1 MAKATTQFVC
11 QACGALFPKWVGR
24 CTSCSAWNTLVEETV
39 RKSSGAGGEARGRGS
54 AAVAVGDVDVDHAAR
69 LPTGIGELDRVLG
82 GGAVLGGVTLLGGD
96 PGVGKS
102 TLLLQALACLAA
114 NGCRS
119 LYVSGEESAAQTA
132 ARARRVARVGGAG
145 DSADELL
152 VLAENDLDLI
162 ERAISEVRPVALVV
176 DSVQTVRSA
185 SLESAAGTVSQLREV
200 AARMVDRAKR
210 DRIATFLVGHV
221 TKDGSLAGP
230 KVLEH
235 LVDTVLAF
243 EGERGHAFRAL
254 RAQKNRFGSA
264 TEVGVF
270 EMTAEG
276 MREVKQPSAL
286 FLAERPKGAAG
297 SVIAATSE
305 GSRSML
311 VEVQALVGPF
321 AVGSA
326 RRTANGVDGARLA
339 MILAV
344 LERKAGLQ
352 LAGADVFVNVA
363 GGVRIDEP
371 AIDLPMA
378 LAIASSLR
386 EKPVAAD
393 VVAFGEIGLAGEV
406 RSVPRAAARLAE
418 SAAMGFTRA
427 IVPASV
433 DGATRSGTGDGDRKL
448 ELVPV
453 RTIEEALAA
462 AL

>member
-11 QACGALFPKWVGR
+11 QACGAVFPKWVGR
-24 CTSCSAWNTLVEETV
+24 CTTCSAWNTLVEEV
-39 RKSSGAGGEARGRGS
+39 ARKGGTSGGSSDARGRSS
-54 AAVAVGDVDVDHAAR
+54 AAIPVSEVDTDHAAR

-102 TLLLQALACLAA
+102 TLLLQALAGLAA
-114 NGCRS
+114 KGCRS

-132 ARARRVARVGGAG
+132 ARARRVAKRTDG
-145 DSADELL
+145 DADSLL
-152 VLAENDLDLI
+152 VLAENDLDTI
-162 ERAISEVRPVALVV
+162 ERVIAEVKPTALVV
-176 DSVQTVRSA
+176 DSVQTVRAA

-210 DRIATFLVGHV
+210 DRVATFLVGHV

-270 EMTAEG
+270 EMTSEG
-276 MREVKQPSAL
+276 MREVRQPSAL
-286 FLAERPKGAAG
+286 FLAERPKGVAG

-321 AVGSA
+321 AAGSA
-326 RRTANGVDGARLA
+326 RRTANGVDGGRLA

-363 GGVRIDEP
+363 GGVRVDEP

-386 EKPVAAD
+386 ERPVAPE

-406 RSVPRAAARLAE
+406 RSVARAAGRLAE

-427 IVPASV
+427 IVPMSAADRTEADA
-433 DGATRSGTGDGDRKL
+433 DGKL
-448 ELVPV
+448 EVVGV
-453 RTIEEALAA
+453 RTVEEAIAA

>member
-24 CTSCSAWNTLVEETV
+24 CTSCAAWNTLVEEVV
-39 RKSSGAGGEARGRGS
+39 RKGAGSALGGESRQRGAS
-54 AAVAVGDVDVDHAAR
+54 AIPVGEVDVDHAAR

-114 NGCRS
+114 KGCCS

-132 ARARRVARVGGAG
+132 ARARRVAREG
-145 DSADELL
+145 DAADQLL
-152 VLAENDLDLI
+152 VLAENDLDVV
-162 ERAISEVRPVALVV
+162 ERVIAEVRPVALVV
-176 DSVQTVRSA
+176 DSVQTVRCG

-286 FLAERPKGAAG
+286 FLAERPKGVAG
-297 SVIAATSE
+297 SMIAATSE

-321 AVGSA
+321 AAGSA

-344 LERKAGLQ
+344 LERKAGLA

-363 GGVRIDEP
+363 GGVRVDEP

-386 EKPVAAD
+386 ERPVSPE

-406 RSVPRAAARLAE
+406 RSVPRAAARIAE

-427 IVPASV
+427 IVPMSAAEGERGER
-433 DGATRSGTGDGDRKL
+433 DGRI

-453 RTIEEALAA
+453 RTVEEALAA

>member
-1 MAKATTQFVC
+1 MVKQSTQFVC
-11 QACGALFPKWVGR
+11 QACGAVFPKWVGR
-24 CTSCSAWNTLVEETV
+24 CTSCAAWNTLVEEVT
-39 RKSSGAGGEARGRGS
+39 RKSASAGASLAARGS
-54 AAVAVGDVDVDHAAR
+54 AAIPVGEVNADHAAR

-114 NGCRS
+114 KGCRS

-132 ARARRVARVGGAG
+132 ARARRVARDGGA
-145 DSADELL
+145 ADQLL
-152 VLAENDLDLI
+152 VLAENDLDAI
-162 ERAISEVRPVALVV
+162 ERVIGEVKPTALVV
-176 DSVQTVRSA
+176 DSVQTVRSG
-185 SLESAAGTVSQLREV
+185 SMESAAGTVSQLREV
-200 AARMVDRAKR
+200 AARMVERAKR

-276 MREVKQPSAL
+276 MREVQQPSAL
-286 FLAERPKGAAG
+286 FLAERPKGVAG

-321 AVGSA
+321 SAGSA
-326 RRTANGVDGARLA
+326 RRTANGVDSSRLA

-344 LERKAGLQ
+344 LERKAGLS

-371 AIDLPMA
+371 AVDLPVA

-386 EKPVAAD
+386 EKPVAPG

-406 RSVPRAAARLAE
+406 RSVPRGAGRLAE

-427 IVPASV
+427 IVPASAAERNES
-433 DGATRSGTGDGDRKL
+433 DLKL

-453 RTIEEALAA
+453 RTIEEAIGAVL
-462 AL
+462 

>member
-1 MAKATTQFVC
+1 MAKAMSQFVC
-11 QACGALFPKWVGR
+11 QACGAMFPKWVGR
-24 CTSCSAWNTLVEETV
+24 CTTCGAWNTLVEEV
-39 RKSSGAGGEARGRGS
+39 SQKKSAGGSPAARAS
-54 AAVAVGDVDVDHAAR
+54 AAVPIGEVDVDHAAR

-102 TLLLQALACLAA
+102 TLLLQALAGLATR
-114 NGCRS
+114 GCRA
-119 LYVSGEESAAQTA
+119 LYVSGEESAGQTA
-132 ARARRVARVGGAG
+132 ARAKRVARESGYNA
-145 DSADELL
+145 DSLL
-152 VLAENDLDLI
+152 VLAENDLDAI
-162 ERAISEVRPVALVV
+162 ERVVGECKPTALVL
-176 DSVQTVRSA
+176 DSVQTVRA
-185 SLESAAGTVSQLREV
+185 PSLESAAGTVSQLREV
-200 AARMVDRAKR
+200 AARMVERAKR

-221 TKDGSLAGP
+221 TKDGTLAGP

-243 EGERGHAFRAL
+243 EGERGHAFRVL

-286 FLAERPKGAAG
+286 FLAERPVGVAG

-321 AVGSA
+321 AAGSA
-326 RRTANGVDGARLA
+326 RRTANGVDSARLA

-344 LERKAGLQ
+344 LERKAGLS

-363 GGVRIDEP
+363 GGVRVDEP
-371 AIDLPMA
+371 AIDLAVA

-386 EKPVAAD
+386 ERPVAAN

-427 IVPASV
+427 IVPAS
-433 DGATRSGTGDGDRKL
+433 AAGDWRDSKL
-448 ELVPV
+448 ETVAV
-453 RTIEEALAA
+453 RTVEEALAA
-462 AL
+462 VL